1 MKKRAYADVPPF
13 GMVVARIINYSTTE
27 TDSTYHIPPLSRAYW
42 YVFSAPSGLRS
53 RVFIRT
59 PGAASPVAL
68 LGVERPYEECSHPPF
83 GGAAQAK
90 FRKCDPMT
98 YETASRRTK
107 TGRSYARVPNPFVHP
122 ASYTP
127 PPKPGPVVTDVD
139 ALLNTD
145 LWVKCAQGC
154 CIAGG

>member
-1 MKKRAYADVPPF
+1 
-13 GMVVARIINYSTTE
+13 
-27 TDSTYHIPPLSRAYW
+27 
-42 YVFSAPSGLRS
+42 VFNNGTSLRS
-53 RVFIRT
+53 RIFIRT
-59 PGAASPVAL
+59 PGAASAVAL
-68 LGVERPYEECSHPPF
+68 LGTEVSYDSCAHPPF

-107 TGRSYARVPNPFVHP
+107 IGRSYTRVANPFVHP

-127 PPKPGPVVTDVD
+127 APKPGPVVTDVD